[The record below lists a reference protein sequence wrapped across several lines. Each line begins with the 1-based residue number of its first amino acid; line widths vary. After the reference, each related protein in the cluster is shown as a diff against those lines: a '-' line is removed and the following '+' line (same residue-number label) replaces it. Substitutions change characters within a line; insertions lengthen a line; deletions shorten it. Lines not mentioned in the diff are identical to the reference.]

1 MNWVKKVSSDYDSYN
16 SFAKDISFSF
26 YIGDN
31 FNYGNGDTNSDD
43 DGDGVP
49 LDRVPAWLWSKSK
62 WVGEPD

>member
-31 FNYGNGDTNSDD
+31 VNYGNGDTNSDD
-43 DGDGVP
+43 DGDTNSEDDGDGVP
-49 LDRVPAWLWSKSK
+49 PGV
-62 WVGEPD
+62 